1 MPSLSS
7 RLALLAA
14 TAGLVLVSACSSAED
29 AASDGEDTTSA
40 ESTAEPT
47 TDEETT
53 AAEPT
58 QSEETE
64 SEETESEETES
75 EETEEPDEGD
85 VEGTGYTIALPEGWT
100 DVTEEAAASQPL
112 VDLAIAEPSGTFR
125 TNFNVVKPQPFT
137 GTEEQLVTQSAK
149 ELKSVTN
156 SKVTPVD
163 PTTFDGVTALGQTS
177 TLSTGQDDV
186 MLIQYMVVRDEQIHP
201 VTMTFLAENEG
212 EATAVMEEI
221 IASWQW
227 Q

>member
-53 AAEPT
+53 ESEP
-58 QSEETE
+58 TE
-64 SEETESEETES
+64 SEENESEEND
-75 EETEEPDEGD
+75 EPAEGD
-85 VEGTGYTIALPEGWT
+85 VEGSGYTIALPEGWT

-112 VDLAIAEPSGTFR
+112 VDLAIADPSGTFR

-137 GTEEQLVTQSAK
+137 GTEEQLVTQSAE

-201 VTMTFLAENEG
+201 VTMTFLAENES

-227 Q
+227 E

>member
-1 MPSLSS
+1 MRALSS

-29 AASDGEDTTSA
+29 AASEGDDATSA

-47 TDEETT
+47 TDEETSES
-53 AAEPT
+53 EPT
-58 QSEETE
+58 DSEETE
-64 SEETESEETES
+64 PEETGES
-75 EETEEPDEGD
+75 DEGD

-112 VDLAIAEPSGTFR
+112 VDLAIADPSGTFR

-137 GTEEQLVTQSAK
+137 GTEEQLITQSAE
-149 ELKSVTN
+149 ELESVTN

-163 PTTFDGVTALGQTS
+163 PIAFDGVTALGQTS

-201 VTMTFLAENEG
+201 VTMTFLAENES
-212 EATAVMEEI
+212 EATQVMEEI

-227 Q
+227 E